1 MLLNT
6 PWYLR
11 DDRQSGGGYTPF
23 SLLSPEPDEMDRA
36 VNRAEKTRF
45 SDREFDL
52 DGGFDTDPQK
62 GDPSVVNTSLEAG
75 LLDTPMG
82 QLSVEDMVAA
92 GMNMGSL
99 PVGSL
104 AMGVEGLMSQH
115 LGPYG
120 VVGGPISPN
129 VGTNDFYAQTPALD
143 HTLGI
148 GYDLGAQAANA
159 SSNRGAFG
167 NPDITPQ
174 AQFGNRPAPTPP
186 NFMSVPSFDP
196 FGLMEEEDT
205 FGGVMG
211 NVEGGGRGYGGPGR
225 DASGDG
231 MGGYGGP
238 EGVGRDNDR
247 GGGIGF

>member
-36 VNRAEKTRF
+36 VNRAEKTRL

-52 DGGFDTDPQK
+52 DRGFETDPQK
-62 GDPSVVNTSLEAG
+62 GNPSVVNTSLEAG

-82 QLSVEDMVAA
+82 QLSVEDMVKA
-92 GMNMGSL
+92 GMNLGGL

-104 AMGVEGLMSQH
+104 VMGVKGLMSQH

-120 VVGGPISPN
+120 VVGGPVAPQVN
-129 VGTNDFYAQTPALD
+129 
-143 HTLGI
+143 
-148 GYDLGAQAANA
+148 
-159 SSNRGAFG
+159 
-167 NPDITPQ
+167 TPQ
-174 AQFGNRPAPTPP
+174 FDAVVQAGRQASMMNDETLSPQARFGNRPAPTPP
-186 NFMSVPSFDP
+186 GFRSVPSFDP
-196 FGLMEEEDT
+196 LSFMEEEDA
-205 FGGVMG
+205 FSGVME